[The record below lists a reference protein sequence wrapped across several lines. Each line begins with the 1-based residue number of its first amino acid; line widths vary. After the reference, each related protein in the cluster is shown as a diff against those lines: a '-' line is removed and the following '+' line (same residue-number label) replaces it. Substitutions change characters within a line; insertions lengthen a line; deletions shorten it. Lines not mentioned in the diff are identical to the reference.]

1 MFKHKNKKIGLVGTF
16 IFHATLIFVCIYST
30 LQSKII
36 PPPLAIA
43 VQYMPTENNH
53 SDNEIIETKKMT

>member
-16 IFHATLIFVCIYST
+16 IFHATLILVCVYST
-30 LQSKII
+30 LQSKIT

-43 VQYMPTENNH
+43 VQYMPTENNY